1 MAVKRI
7 VKRQGQLN
15 NALVDNQLDYP
26 IRAEFDDIDITDLF
40 SPVLFSPIHRS

>member
-1 MAVKRI
+1 MVVKRI
-7 VKRQGQLN
+7 VQRQGKLN

-40 SPVLFSPIHRS
+40 SPVEMDSMADA

>member
-26 IRAEFDDIDITDLF
+26 IDSNLKNYVNVWFHLVTVFFI
-40 SPVLFSPIHRS
+40 